1 MWHIYKHQMPPHI
14 PLCRLHAPF
23 FVTTRHIPY
32 STIETVSNL
41 KAQLITSESC
51 LSTQTY
57 SSRRTLPNATG
68 IQKCNSEQTVSLEE
82 ARECTAPREPAHLG
96 FARSLHL
103 QRAESQLLPQPP
115 DNPRKKPHLRSFF
128 LSVSSAPF
136 CRSWEAAGRG
146 GSRGP

>member
-1 MWHIYKHQMPPHI
+1 MPPHI

-41 KAQLITSESC
+41 KAHLITSESC